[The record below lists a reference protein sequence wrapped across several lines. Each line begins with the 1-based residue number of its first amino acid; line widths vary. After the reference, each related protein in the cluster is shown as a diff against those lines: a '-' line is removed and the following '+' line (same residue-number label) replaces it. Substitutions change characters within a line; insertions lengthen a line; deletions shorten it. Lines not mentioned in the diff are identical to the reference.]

1 MNIRRL
7 KKKAGRDYALAPFEI
22 YAIERLTKE
31 ANEGN
36 PPLIYDDKFCIIW
49 SQYGDGNLQV
59 DLQQFILQ
67 KDAVYYARP
76 GQSLVLEVADNATG
90 YVVSFARE
98 FVELYQTN
106 APELFSTSLFNPLV
120 SIPAIKI
127 GSDRIDIMKSIAD
140 EMLQEFINYR
150 DLRSEILKGFLK
162 IFIIYL
168 SRQSETEHVTGF
180 WSRKTDLA
188 NLFFSHLEKN
198 FATKKLVKEYAEMLA
213 VSPSYLND
221 SVKEISGHPA
231 SHHIQQRI
239 VLEAKRKAVFNGY
252 SMKEAAYDLGFY
264 DPSHFSKYFK
274 NSSGVNFTDFKRGT
288 VGLC

>member
-1 MNIRRL
+1 
-7 KKKAGRDYALAPFEI
+7 
-22 YAIERLTKE
+22 
-31 ANEGN
+31 
-36 PPLIYDDKFCIIW
+36 
-49 SQYGDGNLQV
+49 
-59 DLQQFILQ
+59 
-67 KDAVYYARP
+67 
-76 GQSLVLEVADNATG
+76 LEVADNATG

-98 FVELYQTN
+98 FLELYQTN
-106 APELFSTSLFNPLV
+106 APELFSTSLFNPFV
-120 SIPAIKI
+120 SVPTIKI

-140 EMLQEFINYR
+140 EMLQEFSNYR

-221 SVKEISGHPA
+221 TVKEISGHPA
-231 SHHIQQRI
+231 SHHIQQRV